1 MKVFFLILFFSSC
14 SNLKFNSQLKKNDK
28 KNNVVFI
35 RPVTIFAD
43 PLIKSRPIEKKIKV
57 KEKIKL
63 KTKPKVTLRK
73 KIPLKK
79 LITRNKVVN
88 SLDLNYS
95 KRLYKHWLNYFTGK
109 NKERF
114 KRQLNNGIK
123 YKKLIERTLR
133 RNGLPTDLYYVAL
146 IESGFHLSARS
157 SANAVG
163 PWQFMKGT
171 GKMHG
176 LKINSYIDER
186 KNIVKATEAASH
198 YFKDLYNIFG
208 SWELALC
215 AYNSGEFRVINAIRR
230 GNTRNYLE
238 LVKKKLL
245 PRETI
250 LYVPKFAAARSLGKK
265 FEESTIV
272 KNKKNLFWK
281 KFQNI
286 MEFRL
291 RKSFSIFELVKET
304 GMNIKNFKALNP
316 DLRRNRIR
324 VYKGRPIV
332 VYAPKKYEKSLLRY
346 IKKVVPY
353 HRPRV
358 RRRAAAPARRF
369 MVRVVYETHKVKK
382 GESLLR
388 LSKKFG
394 TNLRN
399 LMSWN
404 RLKRKRIYIGQRLK
418 VKRLKQYIVREGD
431 NLTKIAKKLRTSIT
445 KIVRFNSLKSKKIF
459 PRQKIHIPI

>member
-1 MKVFFLILFFSSC
+1 MRIFFLILFLSSC
-14 SNLKFNSQLKKNDK
+14 GNLKFNSQLKKNDK
-28 KNNVVFI
+28 KEDIVYI
-35 RPVTIFAD
+35 RPVTIYTD
-43 PLIKSRPIEKKIKV
+43 TLVKNVPDKKNIKV
-57 KEKIKL
+57 KARNKL
-63 KTKPKVTLRK
+63 KIRPKIGIQK
-73 KIPLKK
+73 KYPAKKTAISNKVKNALKLNFPKK
-79 LITRNKVVN
+79 LYNT
-88 SLDLNYS
+88 
-95 KRLYKHWLNYFTGK
+95 WLNHFSTK

-114 KRQLNNGIK
+114 NRQLNKGLK
-123 YKKLIERTLR
+123 YKKLIEKILR
-133 RNGLPTDLYYVAL
+133 KNGLPEDLYYVGL

-186 KNIVKATEAASH
+186 KNIIKATEAAAH

-208 SWELALC
+208 NWELALC
-215 AYNSGEFRVINAIRR
+215 GYNSGEFRVINAIRR

-238 LVKKKLL
+238 LIKKKLL

-250 LYVPKFAAARSLGKK
+250 LYVPKVAAARYLGKK
-265 FEESTIV
+265 FEKNALV
-272 KNKKNLFWK
+272 KNKKNLLWK
-281 KFQNI
+281 KFENI
-286 MEFRL
+286 KGFSL
-291 RKSFSIFELVKET
+291 QKSFSIFELVKEV
-304 GMNIKNFKALNP
+304 GMNIKEFRTLNP

-332 VYAPKKYEKSLLRY
+332 VYAPKKYETGLLRY
-346 IKKVVPY
+346 AKKVN
-353 HRPRV
+353 PRYV
-358 RRRAAAPARRF
+358 FKSTKRFAQRSRRLL
-369 MVRVVYETHKVKK
+369 VRVVYKTHKVKK

-388 LSKKFG
+388 LSKRFKV
-394 TNLRN
+394 NVRS

-404 RLKRKRIYIGQRLK
+404 KLKRKRIFIGQRLK

-431 NLTKIAKKLRTSIT
+431 NLTIIAKKLRTSIT